1 MKNMEFTYVKRLKK
15 IVWPYRR
22 KIVLILLIFMLIT
35 GISMVLPFVT
45 ELLIDNGFQRKNYSN
60 IVKYSLAFFAL
71 YLIFSLLSI
80 WKESIRLKIYNG
92 FNRDLRKRA
101 INHLMKIRMDYFV
114 NNNPANI
121 YQFLEEDI
129 ASISSIAGEEVFSV
143 LSSLFITV
151 GGSISLVTISWKL
164 SMLLIAYLP
173 LKYIVT
179 RKLAIRNMVFTKEYI
194 DCSKEYSHWFGD
206 FVNGIKV
213 IKYYCMCSQK
223 EDQFKKQQETIIEKS
238 YKRTLLAT
246 VNEETQ
252 TMLIQGLMTAIYILA
267 GILLVGT
274 EISLGGIIAFET
286 YSLMVITPVSDAFNI
301 VFNISSLMPSI
312 IRFYDFIDYPENED
326 GAVEDCSNF
335 DLTMTDLSFSYGEGK
350 NVIDELNIDIKEG
363 EKIAII
369 GSNGIGKT
377 TLVNLIMRTYSP
389 TNGKIELGHINI
401 NSFNLDF
408 YYKSISVV
416 SQDIFLFNDSIK
428 NNICLMK
435 KIDEKNFDSLIKKVG
450 LDRDIYEKGEDFI
463 VGENGALLSG
473 GQKQK
478 IALAR
483 ALIRNSKILILDEA
497 TSSLDSD
504 TICAIK
510 NLVSKELEGVTII
523 CITHEP
529 RILSAFERVIQLE
542 DGHICE

>member
-1 MKNMEFTYVKRLKK
+1 MKNMEFTYVKRLKE
-15 IVWPYRR
+15 IISPYRQ

-45 ELLIDNGFQRKNYSN
+45 KLLIDNGFQTKNYSK
-60 IVKYSLAFFAL
+60 IVKYSLAFFVL

-80 WKESIRLKIYNG
+80 WKESIRLRIYNG
-92 FNRDLRKRA
+92 FNRDLRKKA
-101 INHLMKIRMDYFV
+101 IKHLMKIRMDYFL

-164 SMLLIAYLP
+164 SILLIVYLP
-173 LKYIVT
+173 LKYVVT
-179 RKLAIRNMVFTKEYI
+179 RKLAIRNMVFTKDYI
-194 DCSKEYSHWFGD
+194 DCSKQYSHWFGD

-213 IKYYCMCSQK
+213 VKYYCMCSQK
-223 EDQFKKQQETIIEKS
+223 EDQFEKQQETIIEKL

-267 GILLVGT
+267 GVLLVGN

-312 IRFYDFIDYPENED
+312 SRFYDFIDYPENED
-326 GAVEDCSNF
+326 GIIEDCSSF
-335 DLTMTDLSFSYGEGK
+335 DLTMTDVSFSYGEGK
-350 NVIDELNIDIKEG
+350 RVIDKLNIDIKEG

-377 TLVNLIMRTYSP
+377 TLVNLIMRIYSP
-389 TNGKIELGHINI
+389 EKGKIELGHTDINLFK
-401 NSFNLDF
+401 SDF
-408 YYKSISVV
+408 YYKSVSVV

-428 NNICLMK
+428 NNICLME
-435 KIDEKNFDSLIKKVG
+435 KIDEEYFDSLIKRVG
-450 LDRDIYEKGEDFI
+450 LDKDIYEKGEDFI

-473 GQKQK
+473 GQRQK

-504 TICAIK
+504 TICAMK
-510 NLVSKELEGVTII
+510 DLVSKGMEGVTII

-529 RILSAFERVIQLE
+529 RMLSAFERVVKLE